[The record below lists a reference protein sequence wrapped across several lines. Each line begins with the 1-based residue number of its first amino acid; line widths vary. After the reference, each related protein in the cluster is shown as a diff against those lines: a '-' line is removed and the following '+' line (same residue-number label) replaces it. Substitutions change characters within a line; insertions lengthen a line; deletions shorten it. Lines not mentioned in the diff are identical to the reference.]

1 MPMSEENRSKFWQH
15 DRMRLNLAVFEISQF
30 TVIRCLCSRQTQLW
44 FSKHQR
50 QKLSQTNTRQHE
62 KALTGEAPSL
72 GCNPA

>member
-1 MPMSEENRSKFWQH
+1 MSMLEQKRSEFWQH
-15 DRMRLNLAVFEISQF
+15 ERIRLNLAVFETSRF
-30 TVIRCLCSRQTQLW
+30 RVKRCLCSRQTQLW

-50 QKLSQTNTRQHE
+50 QKLSQTKTRQHE